1 MKIATI
7 VFTALVAA
15 SFTACITDD
24 NSKPNGPIA
33 PGMENYKPADSASL
47 TTIQWIDSVKN
58 LNNVI
63 EGQKVE
69 VVYRFKNTGSK
80 PLVIES
86 AQPSCGC
93 TVPSK
98 PEEPIMPGGEGVIK
112 AIFDSQGRPGSA
124 HKTITVRANTKPT
137 PTHQLEFN
145 LQVLGKKDGPKAAP
159 SGPQG
164 L

>member
-1 MKIATI
+1 MKIAKI
-7 VFTALVAA
+7 VFAALVCA

-24 NSKPNGPIA
+24 GSKPNGPIA

-47 TTIQWIDSVKN
+47 TTIQWIDSIKN
-58 LNNVI
+58 LSSVV

-69 VVYRFKNTGSK
+69 VVFRFKNTGTK

-98 PEEPIMPGGEGVIK
+98 PEEPIMPGAEGMIK
-112 AIFDSQGRPGSA
+112 AIFDSKGRAGTA
-124 HKTITVRANTKPT
+124 HKTITVHANTKPS
-137 PTHQLEFN
+137 PSHQLEFN
-145 LQVLGKKDGPKAAP
+145 LQVIGKNEGPKAAP

-164 L
+164 I